1 MKNSLSHFAIVALLA
16 CATLVNMTSCDP
28 KLDFDNIDPSAKV
41 GMALA
46 LPVGEISVRL
56 GDFLNDTTVKGITV
70 MGDGVYQYKD
80 TFSIQREFHKIDLS
94 QYFSQTDKNFKV
106 SDAYSLPAIPGG
118 TPVVLEFPL
127 TLDLSN
133 VNNDVDKERLDEM
146 FIDSATFYSTLSPT
160 ALGIQFSDIQKLEI
174 LLPEDHFTRSAG
186 LVVDVPLTG
195 YQFDEQIPIKIDDF
209 VMNLMADKTAAPGRT
224 NVVKQLT
231 FTIRFTLNI
240 QSAASVDVTDDS
252 FIHYNFG
259 VAFLDYSKIH
269 GYFTESNDL
278 HEDDTIVI
286 ADYFDLWNSIHDL
299 RLPIAEPTLQLDIT
313 TSVAAPL
320 WAHIYDMEVIDD
332 QTGEK
337 RQATFGDPTIT
348 EYNKPFEHY
357 LLISDPE
364 DARVTNKLIFDKTYG
379 DLDELF
385 AIRPDRVYYKYDLRS
400 YEAPGV
406 LQHRLT
412 RNTKVDVDA
421 ILQVPFRLNEGTNLS
436 FSDTAEVNMEQVS
449 IDSLVNEIEQ
459 LDSITV
465 NDIRLVLTAESYLPL
480 DVVGSV
486 LFLDENGKDLG
497 IKINETNEIKI
508 AAPTEYSGHT
518 VAAPGKSVIV
528 VSVDQEQLDKLALTR
543 SLKYSLAIKDPE
555 DTKNITY
562 PIELGT
568 FSSLKIKVAV
578 AADVAAYLKLAF
590 DNE

>member
-1 MKNSLSHFAIVALLA
+1 MKNSLSHFAIVSLLA
-16 CATLVNMTSCDP
+16 CAALVNMTSCDP

-94 QYFSQTDKNFKV
+94 NYFSQTDKNFKV

-118 TPVVLEFPL
+118 VPVVLEFPL

-146 FIDSATFYSTLSPT
+146 FIDSATFYSTISPT
-160 ALGIQFSDIQKLEI
+160 ALGIQFSDIQKLEV
-174 LLPEDHFTRSAG
+174 LLPEAHFTRSAG
-186 LVVDVPLTG
+186 LVLEVPLAG
-195 YQFDEQIPIKIDDF
+195 FQFDEQIPIKIDDF
-209 VMNLMADKTAAPGRT
+209 VMNLMADKTATPSRV
-224 NVVKQLT
+224 NVVKQLQ

-259 VAFLDYSKIH
+259 VSFLDYSKIH
-269 GYFTESNDL
+269 GFFTESNDL

-286 ADYFDLWNSIHDL
+286 AEYFDLWKDIHDL
-299 RLPIAEPTLQLDIT
+299 RLPIADPTLQLDIT

-337 RQATFGDPTIT
+337 RQATFGEATIT
-348 EYNKPFEHY
+348 EYNRPFDNY
-357 LLISDPE
+357 LLVSDPE
-364 DARVTNKLIFDKTYG
+364 DATVTNKLIFDKTYG
-379 DLDELF
+379 DLDALF
-385 AIRPDRVYYKYDLRS
+385 SIRPDRIYYKYDLRTYDVPS
-400 YEAPGV
+400 V
-406 LQHRLT
+406 KQHRLT

-421 ILQVPFRLNEGTNLS
+421 ILQVPFRLGEGTDLS
-436 FSDTAEVNMEQVS
+436 YSGTSEVNMEQVS
-449 IDSLVNEIEQ
+449 IDSLVSEIDQ
-459 LDSITV
+459 IDSITV

-480 DVVGSV
+480 DVIGSV
-486 LFLDENGKDLG
+486 FFLDEDGKDLG

-508 AAPTEYSGHT
+508 AAPTEYNGRSI
-518 VAAPGKSVIV
+518 AAPGKSVV
-528 VSVDQEQLDKLALTR
+528 MVSVDQQELDKLARTR
-543 SLKYSLAIKDPE
+543 SLQYNIAIKDPE
-555 DTKNITY
+555 NNKSVPY
-562 PIELGT
+562 PIEIGT
-568 FSSLKIKVAV
+568 FTSLKIKVAV
-578 AADVAAYLKLAF
+578 AADVAAYLQLAF
-590 DNE
+590 DNK